1 MSNTTKYPV
10 FSEPL
15 PPTQSEVKNIERW
28 RNMRRKMKQTSKK
41 TIVKKVSNELYE
53 TMKSNMGEYLSSE
66 KELIG
71 SRLLSFDYMGKY
83 VEITIGVC
91 DYEEVLN
98 R

>member
-10 FSEPL
+10 SYKPL
-15 PPTQSEVKNIERW
+15 PPTQSEIRKSERV
-28 RNMRRKMKQTSKK
+28 RSMRRKMKQTSKK
-41 TIVKKVSNELYE
+41 SVVKKLSNELYE

-66 KELIG
+66 QELIG
-71 SRLLSFDYMGKY
+71 SRLMSFDYMGKY

-98 R
+98 K